1 MHHLNIA
8 KLSTIPE
15 AVFWYRVSS
24 NNITPLRHSKAP
36 GVVNRSSLRARL
48 FASTFSTLMLAK
60 RLPIVPVDSSAARI
74 PFPGVPM

>member
-1 MHHLNIA
+1 M
-8 KLSTIPE
+8 
-15 AVFWYRVSS
+15 
-24 NNITPLRHSKAP
+24 TPLRQSKAP

-48 FASTFSTLMLAK
+48 FVSTFSTLMLAK